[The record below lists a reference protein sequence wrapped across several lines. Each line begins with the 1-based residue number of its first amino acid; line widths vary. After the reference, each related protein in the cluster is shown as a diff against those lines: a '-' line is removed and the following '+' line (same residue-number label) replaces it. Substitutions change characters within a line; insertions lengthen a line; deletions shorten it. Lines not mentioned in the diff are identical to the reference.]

1 MNYMSYDCSADT
13 KSLYMHWPFC
23 PYRCR
28 FCPFVAMS
36 GHEDHMQTYHA
47 ALMCEIDFF
56 TRTYTSDKAIKT
68 LYLGGGTPS
77 TWPTNMLLDMLGILK
92 DVFIFEQGNE
102 VTIEVNP
109 GTVSKE
115 QPALWRQAGITR
127 VSVGVQSLN
136 DGVLKTLGRYQTA
149 DDVYRLIPQLADHFV
164 DISIDLII
172 GLPGVSTDEWKLQL
186 QRIVTWPITHLS
198 LYFLSLDP
206 FTRLESD
213 VRAGRCEVPAEQEV
227 LAVYYWSIDFL
238 QQHGFIQYEISN
250 FARPGHESKHNQA
263 YWERKTY
270 KGFGLGA
277 WSFDGTRRYQNQ
289 KSLMPYIQ
297 GIQRGEYITEVDELL
312 TPEQVRLEKIM
323 LGLRHMRGV
332 SLVDVLA
339 GCSETQQGLVQET
352 IARLVQGN
360 LLVSCAGR
368 LFLTPAGLAVENAI
382 AAELSV

>member
-1 MNYMSYDCSADT
+1 MSYDCSADT

-172 GLPGVSTDEWKLQL
+172 GLPGVSPDEWKLQL

>member
-1 MNYMSYDCSADT
+1 MSYDCSADT
-13 KSLYMHWPFC
+13 KSVYMHWPFC

-36 GHEDHMQTYHA
+36 GHDDHMQTYHA
-47 ALMCEIDFF
+47 ALMREVECF
-56 TRTYTSDKAIKT
+56 TRNYTGNKAIKT

-149 DDVYRLIPQLADHFV
+149 EDVYRLIPQLADHFV

-172 GLPGVSTDEWKLQL
+172 GLPGVSPDEWKLQL
-186 QRIVTWPITHLS
+186 QRIVTWPITHIS

-213 VRAGRCEVPAEQEV
+213 VRAGRCVVPAEQEV
-227 LAVYYWSIDFL
+227 LAVYYRSINFL
-238 QQHGFIQYEISN
+238 RQHGFIQYEISN

-289 KSLMPYIQ
+289 KSLLPYIQ
-297 GIQRGEYITEVDELL
+297 GIQRGEDITEVDELL

-323 LGLRHMRGV
+323 LGLRHMKGV

-339 GCSETQQGLVQET
+339 DCSVTQQSLVQET

-360 LLVSCAGR
+360 LLVSREGR
-368 LFLTPAGLAVENAI
+368 LFLTPAGLAVEHAI
-382 AAELSV
+382 AVELSA